1 MEISVHELKTILN
14 RVVTR
19 REFPCLLIASDF
31 VGIYFKGTVSDEC
44 FSLFR

>member
-19 REFPCLLIASDF
+19 RKYSILLLQVLDLQYLMSISD
-31 VGIYFKGTVSDEC
+31 GC
-44 FSLFR
+44 FLLF